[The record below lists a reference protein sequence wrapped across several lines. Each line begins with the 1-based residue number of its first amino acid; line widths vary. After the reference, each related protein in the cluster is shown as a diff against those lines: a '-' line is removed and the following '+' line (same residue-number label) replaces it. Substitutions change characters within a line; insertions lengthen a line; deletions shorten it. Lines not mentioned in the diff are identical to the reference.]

1 MKEKIFNSARQ
12 KAFESFDMTLNSL
25 YGRKNISEKMFKD
38 EWQKNLKQETSL
50 IADGWYNPPPKGMA
64 VLFGNRV
71 SFDTLRDEKNWSNDT
86 IINWK
91 EDLLYVYC
99 SPIDK
104 SSGIIGDMSLTLY
117 FGQDEKIKNHIK
129 NCYNAVQ
136 EVFSEL
142 GKLENSAELFSCSE
156 QIFAKHQLKNCVI
169 SKTDYTPLDL
179 GHTFPKLE
187 NLQAKESLTEIEK
200 QEISKARKFINADS
214 NWKFEEGM
222 QFTIE
227 PQLVSIEDS
236 SLPQISQHYLIKK
249 EESKFTIS
257 DDVQKTLEKY
267 KLINSCI

>member
-1 MKEKIFNSARQ
+1 MEEKVFNSARQ
-12 KAFESFDMTLNSL
+12 KAFNSFVITLNNL
-25 YGRKNISEKMFKD
+25 YGKENISEKDFKS
-38 EWQKNLKQETSL
+38 EWQKNLTQETNI

-71 SFDTLRDEKNWSNDT
+71 SFDTLRDKKNWSNDT

-104 SSGIIGDMSLTLY
+104 LSGIIGDMSLTLY
-117 FGQDEKIKNHIK
+117 FGQNEKIKKHIK

-142 GKLENSAELFSCSE
+142 GKLENSAELFFCSE
-156 QIFAKHQLKNCVI
+156 QIFAKHQLKNCII
-169 SKTDYTPLDL
+169 SKTDNTPLDL

-187 NLQAKESLTEIEK
+187 NLQAKESLTEVEK
-200 QEISKARKFINADS
+200 QKISKARKFINADS
-214 NWKFEEGM
+214 NWEFEEGM

-236 SLPQISQHYLIKK
+236 SLPQISQHYLVKK
-249 EESKFTIS
+249 EKGKFMIS
-257 DDVQKTLEKY
+257 DDVKQMLEKY
-267 KLINSCI
+267 NKI